1 MKYKKIL
8 AIGCVVAVLSGIII
22 FYISAYKV
30 YDGEVSDEVKIQ
42 NIEMDENTR
51 VVNEDENSITVEK
64 DFKADGIHSEGPIK
78 PSTRMWPGFSIRN
91 IRTNGQRT
99 DRNRVVSSDD
109 IVAGTS
115 YTYKATSTATTSIEN
130 VASIGSAEFNGKI
143 GLKSTKSVSVTKSFT
158 TKCPKTYNGRKVK
171 SCTVTYYPKY
181 QKYKFDEYFLESKKT
196 VGYAEVLCGFTQSI
210 VYHY

>member
-8 AIGCVVAVLSGIII
+8 AIGLAAMILSGTAI
-22 FYISAYKV
+22 FNILTVKAYDCK
-30 YDGEVSDEVKIQ
+30 VSDEVKIQ

-51 VVNEDENSITVEK
+51 VVNEDENSITIEK
-64 DFKADGIHSEGPIK
+64 DFKADEIHSEGSIK

-115 YTYKATSTATTSIEN
+115 YTFKVTSTATTSIEN
-130 VASIGSAEFNGKI
+130 VASIQAAEFNGKI
-143 GLKSTKSVSVTKSFT
+143 GLKSTKSVSVSKSFT